1 MKKYFII
8 FCLILIKCNLLGQIS
23 SNIPLKTKDTIPSD
37 SLSQIEE
44 KPKLVGGVYS
54 LTQNIKYPKEAI
66 ENNIEGRILLT
77 CTVTAKGKVENIK
90 IIRGLGF
97 GCDEEAI
104 RLVSE
109 AEWEPGKIENKNAGM
124 EVLIPLKFKIK

>member
-1 MKKYFII
+1 MIS
-8 FCLILIKCNLLGQIS
+8 NLLGQITHNS
-23 SNIPLKTKDTIPSD
+23 FMITKDTMLSD
-37 SLSQIEE
+37 SSSQIEE
-44 KPKLVGGVYS
+44 KPILVGGVYS

-77 CTVTAKGKVENIK
+77 CTVTSQGKVENIK

-109 AEWEPGKIENKNAGM
+109 TEWEPGKIENKNADM
-124 EVLIPLKFKIK
+124 EVLIPLKFKIKQYKEYSIN